1 MTFILDGENP
11 PVVLSRLKHVAVHQ

>member
-11 PVVLSRLKHVAVHQ
+11 PVVLSRGHNM